1 MVKPSANRAT
11 MWQDTSKKKP
21 ADIGPEC
28 HFFSRHGYC
37 PQGFCCRFGDS
48 HIDVSDPAHPRLIE
62 LTTAQRIDD
71 MDVATNTVSSELLLA
86 IRNATKALKR
96 AKREAEDAARDAAG
110 EKEGNR
116 KRNRRK
122 KKNAGAKLPDHL
134 QLCRQF
140 SKGVCTYGEKC
151 RWSHDPE
158 AAQQAVAEAA
168 AAAAAA
174 AAEAAAAST
183 ESVNFSDSQDPTVQ
197 FSKHMRTQ
205 LEGAGHVPKPRPK
218 VDFRGKVYVAPLT
231 TVGNLPFRR
240 IVKRFGADIT
250 CGEMVLATS
259 LLAGNMN
266 EWALLRRH
274 PSEDVFGVQI
284 AGHHS
289 DHLGQCCALLDSMN
303 VDFVDLNMG
312 CPIDLV
318 VGSGAGSAC
327 MRPNGRGKMG
337 GALRRFERTVLR
349 MHEFLPHTLLTL
361 KMRTGWFDAKDKW
374 SATSF
379 VKTAQRL
386 ECVDL
391 VTVHGRSREGRYY
404 TTPDWDYLD
413 SCVTAQTHDHPR
425 IPVFGN
431 GDVYNWDDWVNH
443 LHVEDE
449 ANEKAKEAAELLERA
464 EQREAANNSQSND
477 TRLSGCMLGRGA
489 LIKPWVG
496 FDFAGFPCRC
506 HTWPFCCFNHAE
518 HRRMFAACSC
528 ALKLRSGSIGT
539 YLPQNVWIS

>member
-1 MVKPSANRAT
+1 MSEVQASDDSVPPSASASKAASSVGSGGSVVAAVSKRPRSVSSRRKNKAEVSIVQLKPQFITPVEDSEKRFERVAKAKRSKRARGLWNSRKKT
-11 MWQDTSKKKP
+11 LCSYIVVGQPCPYGKAECKQSHNVAGYLEKKP

-312 CPIDLV
+312 S
-318 VGSGAGSAC
+318 VG
-327 MRPNGRGKMG
+327 N
-337 GALRRFERTVLR
+337 LLY
-349 MHEFLPHTLLTL
+349 TLLEL
-361 KMRTGWFDAKDKW
+361 
-374 SATSF
+374 
-379 VKTAQRL
+379 
-386 ECVDL
+386 
-391 VTVHGRSREGRYY
+391 
-404 TTPDWDYLD
+404 
-413 SCVTAQTHDHPR
+413 
-425 IPVFGN
+425 
-431 GDVYNWDDWVNH
+431 H
-443 LHVEDE
+443 L
-449 ANEKAKEAAELLERA
+449 L
-464 EQREAANNSQSND
+464 
-477 TRLSGCMLGRGA
+477 C
-489 LIKPWVG
+489 
-496 FDFAGFPCRC
+496 
-506 HTWPFCCFNHAE
+506 
-518 HRRMFAACSC
+518 
-528 ALKLRSGSIGT
+528 
-539 YLPQNVWIS
+539 

>member
-1 MVKPSANRAT
+1 MKFVYTHRKKKKASKKKRKETCLLPQVACRYGRRPLATTTMSEVQARTDSVPASTSASGADSGVGGGAAAASAKPRSVSSRRKNKAAVSIAQLKPQFITPVEDSEKRFERVPNAKRSKRARGLWNSRKKT
-11 MWQDTSKKKP
+11 LCSFIVVGQPCPYGEADCKQSHDVAGYLAKKP

-28 HFFSRHGYC
+28 RFFNRHGYC

-48 HIDVSDPAHPRLIE
+48 HIDVSDPAYPRLIE

-96 AKREAEDAARDAAG
+96 AKREAEDATRDAAG
-110 EKEGNR
+110 EKDGNR

-122 KKNAGAKLPDHL
+122 KKNAGIKLPDHL

-140 SKGVCTYGEKC
+140 SKGVCTYGDKC

-158 AAQQAVAEAA
+158 ATRKALEEVAAASEAA
-168 AAAAAA
+168 AAA
-174 AAEAAAAST
+174 AAAAST
-183 ESVNFSDSQDPTVQ
+183 ESVNFSDAQDPTVQ
-197 FSKHMRTQ
+197 FSKHMRSH

-312 CPIDLV
+312 CV
-318 VGSGAGSAC
+318 
-327 MRPNGRGKMG
+327 
-337 GALRRFERTVLR
+337 RFFHQCAV
-349 MHEFLPHTLLTL
+349 P
-361 KMRTGWFDAKDKW
+361 
-374 SATSF
+374 
-379 VKTAQRL
+379 
-386 ECVDL
+386 C
-391 VTVHGRSREGRYY
+391 
-404 TTPDWDYLD
+404 
-413 SCVTAQTHDHPR
+413 
-425 IPVFGN
+425 
-431 GDVYNWDDWVNH
+431 
-443 LHVEDE
+443 
-449 ANEKAKEAAELLERA
+449 LLE
-464 EQREAANNSQSND
+464 
-477 TRLSGCMLGRGA
+477 LCL
-489 LIKPWVG
+489 L
-496 FDFAGFPCRC
+496 
-506 HTWPFCCFNHAE
+506 
-518 HRRMFAACSC
+518 
-528 ALKLRSGSIGT
+528 L
-539 YLPQNVWIS
+539 Y